1 MKNQIGVI
9 VPDEGM
15 QEDAI
20 ENYKQGYRDRYENVD
35 TVKQKPLKLEFID
48 QREDDQRWIEVWGE

>member
-1 MKNQIGVI
+1 MKKQIGVI
-9 VPDEGM
+9 VPDERM
-15 QEDAI
+15 HEAAI

-35 TVKQKPLKLEFID
+35 AAKQKPLKLEFID